1 MLLRLWLLVLLVCVS
16 AFAPSRA
23 EARAAENR
31 TWVFLPTVTET
42 RLETEPQV
50 AGTHQEN
57 GLWNYEHAPGCTLAA
72 ENAGGRLVHLSTEAD
87 DILASGKLGLPSNN
101 YAGPASNASRSGWS
115 RTARTGLSP
124 SGNYGAVPIPAAGE
138 AAFSKVIPVGPMTT
152 WQRLTGQQYTAR
164 GILDLNTGSFTRS
177 GVNWNQVRIY
187 GIDAAITG
195 GTVGAGIYI
204 WNEGK

>member
-1 MLLRLWLLVLLVCVS
+1 MLLRLWFLVLLVCVS

-72 ENAGGRLVHLSTEAD
+72 ERAPVIIGENMKRVNS
-87 DILASGKLGLPSNN
+87 
-101 YAGPASNASRSGWS
+101 YAGRVGGETIDGW
-115 RTARTGLSP
+115 L
-124 SGNYGAVPIPAAGE
+124 AGR
-138 AAFSKVIPVGPMTT
+138 KWT
-152 WQRLTGQQYTAR
+152 QQ
-164 GILDLNTGSFTRS
+164 LN
-177 GVNWNQVRIY
+177 
-187 GIDAAITG
+187 
-195 GTVGAGIYI
+195 
-204 WNEGK
+204 